1 MSLNIQY
8 AILAHAHPM
17 LDPTDQSQGG
27 PHGENLAENYATP
40 AIAIDSWANEEK
52 DYNYKKQ
59 KFSEAAGH
67 YTQLVWK
74 DTTSVGC
81 GAVNCSNSGDNGAN
95 GWYLVCEYDP
105 PGNVQG
111 AFGSNVGKSGEG
123 KDGEPGIGGV
133 GRVSVSGGGR
143 WLVALVA
150 MGMLAGVYV

>member
-1 MSLNIQY
+1 
-8 AILAHAHPM
+8 M
-17 LDPTDQSQGG
+17 LDPTDKSQGG
-27 PHGENLAENYATP
+27 PHGENLAENYAAP

-52 DYNYKKQ
+52 DYNYKKE

-150 MGMLAGVYV
+150 MGVLAGVYV